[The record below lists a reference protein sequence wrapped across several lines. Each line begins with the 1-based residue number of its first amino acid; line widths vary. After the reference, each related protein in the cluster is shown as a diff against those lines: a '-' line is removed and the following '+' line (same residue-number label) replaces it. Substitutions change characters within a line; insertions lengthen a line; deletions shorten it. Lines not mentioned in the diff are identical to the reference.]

1 MTAVLLEELALLWP
15 RGLER
20 LDMMKNEKDL
30 VFWKESALTNA
41 LKMEETEE
49 NEKARMKR
57 FENRS
62 EYVTKA
68 KEVHATSL

>member
-1 MTAVLLEELALLWP
+1 
-15 RGLER
+15 
-20 LDMMKNEKDL
+20 MKNEKDL
-30 VFWKESALTNA
+30 VFWKESALKNA

-62 EYVTKA
+62 EYVTEA